1 MKEVIE
7 QKKYN
12 QPIMV
17 INPDLN
23 KYSGKI
29 LFPKKL
35 KEANETLSKYPLPA
49 DILMESYS
57 KTEQEK
63 GFTVSGILK
72 SFDTKSNTF
81 LVVKM
86 EGEYEIHFKIHAKSK
101 MENEFFKINLSE
113 NIKVIIKPVINE
125 KNQFEYELLKF
136 L

>member
-1 MKEVIE
+1 MKEIIE
-7 QKKYN
+7 RKKDK

-23 KYSGKI
+23 KYNGKV

-63 GFTVSGILK
+63 GFTVSGILR
-72 SFDTKSNTF
+72 SIDAKSNTF

-86 EGEYEIHFKIHAKSK
+86 EGEFEIHFKIYAKTK
-101 MENEFFKINLSE
+101 KENEFFKINLGE
-113 NIKVIIKPVINE
+113 NIKVIVKPVINE
-125 KNQFEYELLKF
+125 KNQFEYKLVEF

>member
-1 MKEVIE
+1 MKEIIE
-7 QKKYN
+7 RKKDK

-23 KYSGKI
+23 KYNGKV

-63 GFTVSGILK
+63 GFTVSGILR
-72 SFDTKSNTF
+72 SIDAKSNTF

-86 EGEYEIHFKIHAKSK
+86 EGEFEIHFKIYVKTK
-101 MENEFFKINLSE
+101 MENEFFKINLGE
-113 NIKVIIKPVINE
+113 NIKVIVKPVINE